1 MHRDFAAGKHLW
13 FENGLLNVAYNCVDR
28 HAAQYPHR
36 TALLWEGDEP
46 GMNRHIS
53 YLLLQQE
60 SSRIAHYLTSQ
71 GVKTGDTVTIYMPM
85 VPETVFAMLACA
97 RIGATHNVVFAG
109 FSAEALADRIIDS
122 ESSVLL
128 TADEGRRGGK
138 TIHLKRIV
146 DKAVSLSQNRISR
159 VLVFRR
165 TGESVPFEQN
175 RDQWW
180 HEQIPHQPD
189 YFEPRAL
196 PAEHPLFMLYTS
208 GSTGKPKGLVHSSA
222 GYLLYAAMTV
232 RRVFDLKS
240 GDIFGCL
247 ADVGWI
253 TGHSYIVY
261 GPLCNGVTT
270 VLFESTPFYPTPSRY
285 WDTIDRL
292 KITQLYTAPTVI
304 RALRKFGEAPID
316 GYDLSS
322 LRVLGS
328 VGEPISPDA
337 WQWYSDVIGK
347 GRCAVVDTYWQ
358 TETGG
363 HVVTPISALTKT
375 KPGSATFPFF
385 GIEANIVDPLTGA
398 VLKDSP
404 AEGVLVLSRPW
415 PGIARTVKGDH
426 KKYLDTYFTSY
437 PGHYFT
443 GDRAQRDADGYIWIG
458 GRVDDVINVSG
469 HRISTA
475 EIESALGHHH
485 VCAEAAVLG
494 APDEITGQAI
504 WAFVIPK
511 TNIPADHLHKTEHDL
526 KDEVRHKIGS
536 FAVPKRIVLID
547 DLPKTRSGKIM
558 RRIIRK
564 ILEGAGSKEELGDL
578 STINNPEI
586 IDRLLTVIHGRD

>member
-1 MHRDFAAGKHLW
+1 
-13 FENGLLNVAYNCVDR
+13 
-28 HAAQYPHR
+28 
-36 TALLWEGDEP
+36 
-46 GMNRHIS
+46 MNRHIS

-60 SSRIAHYLTSQ
+60 SCRVAHYLTKQ
-71 GVKTGDTVTIYMPM
+71 GVKQGDTVTIYMPM

-97 RIGATHNVVFAG
+97 RIGAIHNVVFAG
-109 FSAEALADRIIDS
+109 FSSEALADRIIDS
-122 ESSVLL
+122 GSSVLL

-138 TIHLKRIV
+138 SIHLKRIA
-146 DKAVSLSQNRISR
+146 DKAVSLSGDTVSR

-165 TGESVPFEQN
+165 TGEPVPFDAV
-175 RDQWW
+175 RDHWW
-180 HEQIPHQPD
+180 HEHIPLQPD
-189 YFEPRAL
+189 YFEPRAV

-222 GYLLYAAMTV
+222 GYLLYAAMTH
-232 RRVFDLKS
+232 RHVFDIRA

-270 VLFESTPFYPTPSRY
+270 VLFESTPLYPTASRY
-285 WDTIDRL
+285 WDTIERL

-304 RALRKFGEAPID
+304 RAIRKLGEDPLE

-322 LRVLGS
+322 LRVLGT

-337 WQWYSDVIGK
+337 WQWYSDAIGK

-363 HVVTPISALTKT
+363 HVVTPIASLTTT
-375 KPGSATFPFF
+375 KPGSATFSFF
-385 GIEANIVDPLTGA
+385 GIEANIVDPMTGA
-398 VLKDSP
+398 VLRESP

-426 KKYLDTYFTSY
+426 KKYLDTYFTAY

-494 APDEITGQAI
+494 APDEITGQSI

-511 TNIPADHLHKTEHDL
+511 STIPPDHLHKTEHDL
-526 KDEVRHKIGS
+526 KDEVRHKIGA
-536 FAVPKRIVLID
+536 FAIPKKVILID

-564 ILEGAGSKEELGDL
+564 ILEGAKTKDELGDL

-586 IDRLLTVIHGRD
+586 IDRLLDLIHGRSG